1 MLFPLKIAKRVRIS
15 KKNTVLGTPIVTPR
29 ALYLGTDE
37 IFRLRKHDLRIEW
50 KRYVE
55 YCGPVFVIDNT
66 LVVGDVGE
74 FRLLGWDID
83 SGATMWS
90 RDCYDAFLWRGQ
102 LLCFDPRGIVI
113 LSPATGETL
122 DHIDLPD
129 RDEIHALRGDV
140 LLYGRRPHNAV
151 TVAFHVA
158 DQRVLWERPLFDD
171 LQDFHALE
179 RGVSLTVGENIYV
192 RQIIGG
198 TDIFGCSMETGEVLW
213 HFPVE
218 VPYFPPSIVDG
229 DIYFLTQGLVPT
241 LEDFATFTRLD
252 GLTGEVVYRTRHK
265 ELLADQPMGRAVS
278 GDHIFF
284 GTRHGRVLAFRLSD
298 GQLEWSHRC
307 RDSTWAPAFVD
318 DCAYVA
324 TDDGYLT
331 VFCGRAQRKRKKDK
345 G

>member
-1 MLFPLKIAKRVRIS
+1 MKIAKRVRIS

-37 IFRLRKHDLRIEW
+37 IFRLRKHDLQIEW
-50 KRYVE
+50 NRYVE
-55 YCGPVFVIDNT
+55 YCGPAFVIDTT
-66 LVVGDVGE
+66 LIANDGVGQILGLDV
-74 FRLLGWDID
+74 D

-90 RDCYDAFLWRGQ
+90 RDCLGAFLWRGQ
-102 LLCFDPRGIVI
+102 LLSFDVPGIVL
-113 LSPATGETL
+113 LSPATGKAL
-122 DHIDLPD
+122 DQIDLPA
-129 RDEIHALRGDV
+129 RNQIHDLHGDV
-140 LLYGRRPHNAV
+140 LLYERGQHNAV

-171 LQDFHALE
+171 LREYHALE
-179 RGVSLTVGENIYV
+179 RGVSLTVGEKVYV
-192 RQIIGG
+192 LRIISG

-252 GLTGEVVYRTRHK
+252 GLTGEVVYRTKHK
-265 ELLADQPMGRAVS
+265 ELLADQPMGAAVAT
-278 GDHIFF
+278 DHIFF

-298 GQLEWSHRC
+298 GHLEWSHRC
-307 RDSTWAPAFVD
+307 RDTTWEPAFVD
-318 DCAYVA
+318 DCAYIA